1 MPCQPF
7 SANLLKSRAWVL
19 NLFAFLLLI
28 FSPLLA
34 LVLLASPPSDRR
46 FQFRLGHSCLQDAHN
61 THQLF
66 WLPFFRDLLIVA
78 SLAAVDQCISTSGLW
93 PQTEH
98 RPRVCERHFLPYQGK
113 VGGIRLVRWYVS
125 IPLCW
130 PALSFRSLA
139 CWIGS
144 AIVCQ
149 LVSPWMK
156 GVFLLNKLFFLEGAG
171 RASWSELAAAQPVWR
186 LAVALVFYLQE
197 PLLRPLLRQRKE
209 VALRIVTIF
218 WLIL

>member
-1 MPCQPF
+1 MSCPEVPTCGMLCITNLMVAMWMILTPPYFIVKICSVSLKTASIGASSNLNNYSRLDAFGRLSPTPDEAFSRGCSGRQVVPRLLNWALFLHRSSQQTFYFATTHFDNNMPCQPF

-78 SLAAVDQCISTSGLW
+78 SLAAADQCISTSGL
-93 PQTEH
+93 
-98 RPRVCERHFLPYQGK
+98 
-113 VGGIRLVRWYVS
+113 
-125 IPLCW
+125 
-130 PALSFRSLA
+130 
-139 CWIGS
+139 
-144 AIVCQ
+144 
-149 LVSPWMK
+149 
-156 GVFLLNKLFFLEGAG
+156 
-171 RASWSELAAAQPVWR
+171 
-186 LAVALVFYLQE
+186 
-197 PLLRPLLRQRKE
+197 
-209 VALRIVTIF
+209 
-218 WLIL
+218 